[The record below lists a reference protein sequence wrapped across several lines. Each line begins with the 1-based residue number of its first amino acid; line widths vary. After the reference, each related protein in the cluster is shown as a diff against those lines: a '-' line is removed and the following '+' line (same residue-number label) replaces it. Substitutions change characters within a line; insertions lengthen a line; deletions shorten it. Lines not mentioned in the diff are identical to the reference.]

1 MDFTSIFNGEALTL
15 AQFNEKTKG
24 MKLADLSTGEYV
36 EKGKDDKQKNDIE
49 SLKQQIAE
57 KDETIANLEKAKGDA
72 DSMQKELDRYKQA
85 EADREKAEKEAQMDA
100 ILTQTAESAL
110 EGREFVNDY
119 TRTYFLGELKKAI
132 QDPANKGKKPAD
144 LFADMTKDV
153 DGVFKNPQHEPL
165 KIAGVTKTDT
175 SGNMTKDQIMSIRD
189 ASERQAAIAAHLDLF
204 GKE

>member
-36 EKGKDDKQKNDIE
+36 AKGKDKEQKDEIE
-49 SLKQQIAE
+49 FLKRQLAE
-57 KDETIANLEKAKGDA
+57 KDETISNLEKAKGDSA
-72 DSMQKELDRYKQA
+72 AVQAELEKYKQA
-85 EADREKAEKEAQMDA
+85 EAERAKQEKEAQMDA

-110 EGREFVNDY
+110 EGREFVNEY
-119 TRTYFLGELKKAI
+119 TRAHFLGELKKAI

-153 DGVFKNPQHEPL
+153 DGIFRNPQHEPL
-165 KIAGVTKTDT
+165 KIAGVTKSDT
-175 SGNMTKDQIMSIRD
+175 SGNMTKDQIMSIKD
-189 ASERQAAIAAHLDLF
+189 ASERQAAIAEHLDLF
-204 GKE
+204 RKD

>member
-36 EKGKDDKQKNDIE
+36 AKGKDNEQKEEIE
-49 SLKQQIAE
+49 SLKRQLAE
-57 KDETIANLEKAKGDA
+57 KDETSANLEKAKGDA

-85 EADREKAEKEAQMDA
+85 EADREKAETEAQMDA

-119 TRTYFLGELKKAI
+119 TRNYFLGELKKAI

>member
-36 EKGKDDKQKNDIE
+36 AKGKDNEQKEEIE
-49 SLKQQIAE
+49 SLKRQLAE

-110 EGREFVNDY
+110 EDREFVNDY
-119 TRTYFLGELKKAI
+119 TRNYFLGELKKAI

>member
-36 EKGKDDKQKNDIE
+36 AKGKDKEQKEEIE
-49 SLKQQIAE
+49 FLKRQLAE
-57 KDETIANLEKAKGDA
+57 KDETISNLEKAKGDSA
-72 DSMQKELDRYKQA
+72 AVQAELEKYKQA
-85 EADREKAEKEAQMDA
+85 EAERAKQEKEAQMDA

-110 EGREFVNDY
+110 EGREFVNEY
-119 TRTYFLGELKKAI
+119 TRAHFLGELKKAI

-153 DGVFKNPQHEPL
+153 DGIFRNPQHEPL
-165 KIAGVTKTDT
+165 TIAGVTKSDT
-175 SGNMTKDQIMSIRD
+175 SGNMTKDQIMSIKD
-189 ASERQAAIAAHLDLF
+189 ASERQAAIAEHLDLF
-204 GKE
+204 RKD